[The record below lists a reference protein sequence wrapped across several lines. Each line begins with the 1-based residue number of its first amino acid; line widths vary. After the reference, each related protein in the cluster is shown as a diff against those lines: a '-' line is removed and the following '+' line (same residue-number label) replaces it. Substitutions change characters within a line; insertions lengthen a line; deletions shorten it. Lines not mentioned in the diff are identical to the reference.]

1 MKFRID
7 FSPKHVPL
15 LKKIITDLKKLSQ
28 HHSSDL
34 FCTITDDQMTF
45 HNYYN
50 FESNVGLLYFL
61 RVLVDDDLGK
71 HVIESKKPGN
81 QIVIKFCEEITKF
94 CSAVSDIPDSKSPLF
109 FLGREEDKRY
119 LRFRHEIE
127 SGISSRESKTEI
139 DILTELQ
146 SSLPSFDD
154 RKIEV
159 FLPLKSLI
167 PFLDEGHSLES
178 PVVLKI
184 YGLEEN
190 TAKVT
195 LKIKSNG
202 YKVDF
207 YNLMITYKHQDL
219 REDFEYIH
227 TLSPGILK
235 QLGNACSLSESGFLT
250 LFEENSVLGI
260 IIQHIDKL
268 ENGVGIRAQEF
279 LIIPELAVHSE

>member
-1 MKFRID
+1 
-7 FSPKHVPL
+7 
-15 LKKIITDLKKLSQ
+15 
-28 HHSSDL
+28 
-34 FCTITDDQMTF
+34 MTF

-207 YNLMITYKHQDL
+207 YNLMITYKHQGKFENLMRNYLMIKDL
-219 REDFEYIH
+219 RDDFEYIH

>member
-1 MKFRID
+1 MMTLENM
-7 FSPKHVPL
+7 S
-15 LKKIITDLKKLSQ
+15 LKARSLEIKLS
-28 HHSSDL
+28 
-34 FCTITDDQMTF
+34 
-45 HNYYN
+45 
-50 FESNVGLLYFL
+50 SNSV
-61 RVLVDDDLGK
+61 
-71 HVIESKKPGN
+71 KKS
-81 QIVIKFCEEITKF
+81 QKF

-235 QLGNACSLSESGFLT
+235 QLGNACSLSESGFLSKDLVFMRFWLMIFCKA